1 MNENFIIILNA
12 ISIIFLLMFVS
23 YLSHISEGLN
33 KAVWRWMRGKDSW
46 LGIYRLRL
54 YLWCYILIPTIL
66 SIAVIQISQLNL
78 GVPQIKS
85 SMTFIYATI
94 LWIAMFFFI
103 KGLHNKIKK

>member
-1 MNENFIIILNA
+1 MNENWIIILNA
-12 ISIIFLLMFVS
+12 VSIIFLLMFVS

-33 KAVWRWMRGKDSW
+33 RAIWRWIKHKDNW
-46 LGIYRLRL
+46 TEVYRLRL

-85 SMTFIYATI
+85 SMTFVCATV
-94 LWIAMFFFI
+94 LWFAMFFFI